1 MFPSRESRNDSLR
14 YFFIIYE
21 LLFFVN
27 RFLNIFSLVAHTSDG
42 VIMKKVFFISFI
54 LILIMTG
61 CALLVPSIKQINSL
75 PDDMVVT
82 YNDIEQAN
90 TLDSFSP
97 LINLE
102 LPKNIDVATD
112 GELTNTTLSVKLFN
126 LFTIKKVNVRLL
138 TDTDVYVGGETVG
151 FNLFSDGVICMGSN
165 AVVTDSGTENP
176 TKDSGLKEGDAIIK
190 IEGTEIENIQDVDRV
205 INSTDNAGRELN
217 MTIRRGGEEHS
228 IKVTPVYDLLAKKY
242 KLGIWVR
249 NNASGVGTLT
259 YIKQSNFRFGAV
271 GHPIVDSSLGENF
284 LVDSGN
290 IYKCRLLGIKKG
302 EKNNPGEI
310 RSSINLMDDSIG
322 VADTNCKYGVYGN
335 ILNKSVIDAT
345 RTATLGGRL
354 SVKLGDAKIYCSLDD
369 GGVKAYDIKILKA
382 NKQNSADDKSMTIK
396 VTDKE
401 LLEKTGG
408 IIQGM
413 SGSPIVQN
421 GKIVGAVT
429 HVFLDDPTR
438 GYGVYIDW
446 MIDN

>member
-1 MFPSRESRNDSLR
+1 MKK
-14 YFFIIYE
+14 
-21 LLFFVN
+21 LFFVSLSICFVMVMAA
-27 RFLNIFSLVAHTSDG
+27 FLL
-42 VIMKKVFFISFI
+42 
-54 LILIMTG
+54 
-61 CALLVPSIKQINSL
+61 PSIKKVSSL
-75 PDDMVVT
+75 PDEMVVT
-82 YNDIEQAN
+82 YSDIQQSNE
-90 TLDSFSP
+90 TDEYTSF
-97 LINLE
+97 INLE
-102 LPKNIDVATD
+102 LPKNINVATN
-112 GELTNTTLSVKLFN
+112 GELTETFLNVKLFN
-126 LFTIKKVNVRLL
+126 LFTIKKVPVRLL

-151 FNLFSDGVICMGSN
+151 FNLYSDGVICVGSN
-165 AVVTDSGTENP
+165 AVATSEGTKEP
-176 TKDSGLKEGDAIIK
+176 IKDSGLQTGDAILK
-190 IEGTEIENIQDVDRV
+190 IEDIEINNIEDIDRI
-205 INSTDNAGRELN
+205 INLPTFAGQELAL
-217 MTIRRGGEEHS
+217 TIKRDEKEE
-228 IKVTPVYDLLAKKY
+228 KVNITPVFDMLTQKY
-242 KLGIWVR
+242 KLGLWVR

-259 YIKQSNFRFGAV
+259 YVKQSDFRFGAV

-284 LVDSGN
+284 EVESGN

-310 RSSINLMDDSIG
+310 KSSINLSDDAIG
-322 VADTNCKYGVYGN
+322 LADTNCKYGVYGN
-335 ILNKSVIDAT
+335 ILNKGCIDAS

-354 SVKLGDAKIYCSLDD
+354 SVHLGDAKIYCNLDNM
-369 GGVKAYDIKILKA
+369 GVKAYDVKIIKA

-429 HVFLDDPTR
+429 HVFVNDPTR